1 MMAATPGPSC
11 SSRRTAP
18 AVPQGT
24 RLLTRITRPLRGQPA
39 APGPVIP
46 PDMLDFD
53 ADPAL
58 QSATVFET
66 AARTTVDP
74 DHNELRFHTWGNA
87 SCCLARGATEAW
99 LYGLPAVGGANRDAY
114 RPQLAIGDYLSI
126 EEVRGVATGIPA
138 DADPTHRQVVRIE
151 AVEDTDDPVYGVT
164 LTDGQ
169 LNLLAAAGD
178 PPLPLQRVVW
188 READALRSEE
198 HTSELQ
204 SLMRTSYAVFCLKK
218 KIQ

>member
-1 MMAATPGPSC
+1 
-11 SSRRTAP
+11 
-18 AVPQGT
+18 
-24 RLLTRITRPLRGQPA
+24 
-39 APGPVIP
+39 
-46 PDMLDFD
+46 MLDFD

-188 READALRSEE
+188 READALTFAACLSIDTPETGPIANVTIARGNVAPCD
-198 HTSELQ
+198 HG
-204 SLMRTSYAVFCLKK
+204 RTIVRPLPPPALVGDTVRMALPDATLTMQAE
-218 KIQ
+218 IGRAHV